1 MLQGKKIVLGICGSI
16 AAYKSTFLVR
26 LLIKEGA
33 EVQVIQTKSSQDFV
47 TPISL
52 ATLSKKPV
60 YSSFTKNEMGE
71 WVNHVDVGMWAD
83 LLLIAPAS
91 ANTIAKMAHGICDN
105 LLTAVYLS
113 AKCPTIIAP
122 AMDLDMYIHPT
133 TKENLTKLENHNVS
147 IIEAENGE
155 LASGLVGVGRMAEPE
170 HIVANLRYFFT
181 SSAKALLGK
190 KVLIT
195 SGPTYEAIDPVRF
208 IGNHS
213 SGKMGMAIAEEA
225 LKLGAEVDVISGPTN
240 QISHSSL
247 INITK
252 VTSASEMLEATK
264 SKFQSADIII
274 FAAAVADYR
283 PIEAAPQKI
292 KKSDESLTINLIKN
306 KDIALE
312 MSALK
317 KPTQITVGFAL
328 ETENEEQNA
337 KDKLTKKK
345 FDLLVLNSLNHEG
358 AGFAGNTN
366 KITIFTKDN
375 KRQDF
380 ELKSKREVAV
390 DILAAI
396 VSKLKTTT

>member
-16 AAYKSTFLVR
+16 AAYKTTFLVR

-33 EVQVIQTKSSQDFV
+33 EVQVIQTNASKDFV

-60 YSSFTKNEMGE
+60 YSDFTKNEMGE
-71 WVNHVDVGMWAD
+71 WVNHVDLGIWAD
-83 LLLIAPAS
+83 LILIAPAS

-113 AKCPTIIAP
+113 AKCQTVVAP
-122 AMDLDMYIHPT
+122 AMDLDMYVHPT
-133 TKENLTKLENHNVS
+133 TKENLAKLANHKVS
-147 IIEAENGE
+147 IIEAEDGE

-170 HIVANLRYFFT
+170 HIISFLKSHFK
-181 SSAKALLGK
+181 SPAKLLSGK

-195 SGPTYEAIDPVRF
+195 SGPTFEAIDPVRF

-213 SGKMGMAIAEEA
+213 SGKMGLALAEEA
-225 LKLGAEVDVISGPTN
+225 LKMGAEVEVISGPT
-240 QISHSSL
+240 SHVQYSRD
-247 INITK
+247 IKITK
-252 VTSASEMLEATK
+252 VISADEMLQATRH
-264 SKFQSADIII
+264 KFSSADIAI

-283 PIEAAPQKI
+283 PMEAAPQKI
-292 KKSDESLTINLIKN
+292 KKSEETLTINLVKN

-337 KDKLTKKK
+337 KDKLNKKK
-345 FDLLVLNSLNHEG
+345 FDILVLNSLNHEG

-366 KITIFTKDN
+366 KVTIFTNDN
-375 KRQDF
+375 KRQEF
-380 ELKSKREVAV
+380 ELKSKQEVAA
-390 DILAAI
+390 DIFAAI
-396 VSKLKTTT
+396 VSKLKQP

>member
-16 AAYKSTFLVR
+16 AAYKTTFLVR

-91 ANTIAKMAHGICDN
+91 ANTLAKMAHGICDN

-113 AKCPTIIAP
+113 TKCPTIIAP

-133 TKENLTKLENHNVS
+133 TKENLTKLESHNVS

-170 HIVANLRYFFT
+170 HIVAYIRSFFT

-213 SGKMGMAIAEEA
+213 SGKMGMALAEEA
-225 LKLGAEVDVISGPTN
+225 LRLGAEVEVVSGPT
-240 QISHSSL
+240 SPMPHSTD
-247 INITK
+247 IHITK

-292 KKSDESLTINLIKN
+292 KKSDESLIINLIKN

-312 MSALK
+312 MSTLK

-337 KDKLTKKK
+337 KDKLTKKN

-375 KRQDF
+375 KKQEF